1 MIKSNKVNIMN
12 IKHIS
17 IRYFLN
23 NKKNKKGMKVDEI
36 YYRKFSRNKGDY

>member
-12 IKHIS
+12 IKHKIEIMIKSNKVNIMNIKHMS

-23 NKKNKKGMKVDEI
+23 NKKIKKE
-36 YYRKFSRNKGDY
+36 